1 MMTPKIQQLI
11 DLHSALLKQNPFC
24 YFELAYT
31 RRTEWMAWLYSN
43 AQEIDPN
50 RVVLACG
57 QGSTAE
63 EAADRALAHYCNRCG
78 GGGEPAAKGDG
89 VDVFVVDRVS
99 VPRDWLMGVKK
110 VDEGEGK
117 L

>member
-1 MMTPKIQQLI
+1 MTSKIHQLI

-31 RRTEWMAWLYSN
+31 RRTEWMAWLCTN

-78 GGGEPAAKGDG
+78 EVMEEKSGRG
-89 VDVFVVDRVS
+89 VG
-99 VPRDWLMGVKK
+99 LMGRVEGSSGGREKPAGDLA
-110 VDEGEGK
+110 DET
-117 L
+117 